1 MEVRY
6 KSKKLKVGD
15 KVVPT
20 VPGSKVKTIKAEVDD
35 ERFQLSDGSIWL
47 KKILKT
53 YYVNGYSAKDRI
65 SSYFSAR
72 FLKFLFFGTFFSLQ
86 NLYYKL

>member
-47 KKILKT
+47 KKYLKL
-53 YYVNGYSAKDRI
+53 I
-65 SSYFSAR
+65 I
-72 FLKFLFFGTFFSLQ
+72 
-86 NLYYKL
+86 